1 MTSPDP
7 PTLFQEIPMTESTRC
22 TIIVNPTSGRERA
35 PRYIPLL
42 HTTLAKRYDNITIKL
57 TEKAG
62 DATEFA
68 RIAAEKGRDVIC
80 MGGDGTINE
89 VINGMVPVGSHS
101 AFGFIP
107 FGTVNDLARALHIP
121 RSPQGAIRM
130 LEHAVKT
137 KIDVGKINDRYFINV
152 VAAGLISEAV
162 SEVSIKEKTLFGS
175 LAYFMKGM
183 QVLNKQ
189 RSYHF
194 KIEEE
199 NGTVIQVSSPLIAA
213 MLTDS
218 AGSFRNLIPPEDR
231 NKGIIKLCLFHD
243 FAWLNAIR
251 QAPKLLAGFQMGPD
265 FVTVVGIKKA
275 HISIT
280 EGDTLSTNVDGD
292 KGPNFPIDLEI
303 LPSRLPVFVPAHVDD
318 NATHLP
324 HFFERVAPH
333 MHFPWAENG
342 EELIKGTTIEE
353 VVRKVQEREKR
364 KKC

>member
-1 MTSPDP
+1 
-7 PTLFQEIPMTESTRC
+7 MTESTRC

-89 VINGMVPVGSHS
+89 VINGMVPVESPS

-137 KIDVGKINDRYFINV
+137 KIDVGKINERYFINV

-303 LPSRLPVFVPAHVDD
+303 LVSPSSFPSTWMTMRRISPTSLNASPPICISHGQKMGKNRSRGRPLRKSYGKCRNGRSGRSERLGDFRLL
-318 NATHLP
+318 N
-324 HFFERVAPH
+324 
-333 MHFPWAENG
+333 
-342 EELIKGTTIEE
+342 
-353 VVRKVQEREKR
+353 VRQ
-364 KKC
+364 

>member
-1 MTSPDP
+1 
-7 PTLFQEIPMTESTRC
+7 MTESTRC

-251 QAPKLLAGFQMGPD
+251 QAPKLLAGGFDLNIEWEDVSG
-265 FVTVVGIKKA
+265 FVYKWDCARLHVTIVSYEDAKEIDRVGEFYINCHSVAEWEARMKL
-275 HISIT
+275 ILIIT
-280 EGDTLSTNVDGD
+280 EVSGENPCQMVKLLS
-292 KGPNFPIDLEI
+292 DLY
-303 LPSRLPVFVPAHVDD
+303 
-318 NATHLP
+318 
-324 HFFERVAPH
+324 
-333 MHFPWAENG
+333 
-342 EELIKGTTIEE
+342 
-353 VVRKVQEREKR
+353 
-364 KKC
+364 

>member
-1 MTSPDP
+1 
-7 PTLFQEIPMTESTRC
+7 
-22 TIIVNPTSGRERA
+22 
-35 PRYIPLL
+35 
-42 HTTLAKRYDNITIKL
+42 
-57 TEKAG
+57 
-62 DATEFA
+62 
-68 RIAAEKGRDVIC
+68 
-80 MGGDGTINE
+80 
-89 VINGMVPVGSHS
+89 
-101 AFGFIP
+101 
-107 FGTVNDLARALHIP
+107 
-121 RSPQGAIRM
+121 M

-275 HISIT
+275 HISIN

-303 LPSRLPVFVPAHVDD
+303 LPSRLPVFVPEHVDD

-342 EELIKGTTIEE
+342 EEPIKGTTIEE
-353 VVRKVQEREKR
+353 VVREVQEREKR
-364 KKC
+364 KK

>member
-1 MTSPDP
+1 
-7 PTLFQEIPMTESTRC
+7 
-22 TIIVNPTSGRERA
+22 
-35 PRYIPLL
+35 
-42 HTTLAKRYDNITIKL
+42 
-57 TEKAG
+57 
-62 DATEFA
+62 
-68 RIAAEKGRDVIC
+68 
-80 MGGDGTINE
+80 
-89 VINGMVPVGSHS
+89 
-101 AFGFIP
+101 
-107 FGTVNDLARALHIP
+107 
-121 RSPQGAIRM
+121 M

-243 FAWLNAIR
+243 FAWLKKRTSPSLKAI
-251 QAPKLLAGFQMGPD
+251 
-265 FVTVVGIKKA
+265 
-275 HISIT
+275 
-280 EGDTLSTNVDGD
+280 
-292 KGPNFPIDLEI
+292 
-303 LPSRLPVFVPAHVDD
+303 PSRP
-318 NATHLP
+318 
-324 HFFERVAPH
+324 
-333 MHFPWAENG
+333 M
-342 EELIKGTTIEE
+342 
-353 VVRKVQEREKR
+353 
-364 KKC
+364 